1 MVSILFRLVL
11 AMVLGGILGMERGR
25 KRRPAGFRTYMT
37 VCVASALVAVG
48 VALRH
53 ASFYTLYAFFYYL
66 LVVACGEELVFRGYL
81 FERLYA
87 ESSFC
92 MAVLV
97 SGLLYGLAH
106 GIFSFA
112 VLRASWWEIFSNIG
126 GGIVGT
132 AFYAFLFKQTGTI
145 AVPVLVHWALDFCGY
160 IF

>member
-1 MVSILFRLVL
+1 MYYIVAGTERL
-11 AMVLGGILGMERGR
+11 MQIMR
-25 KRRPAGFRTYMT
+25 KQHEINPDIFI
-37 VCVASALVAVG
+37 ALTNGAY
-48 VALRH
+48 L
-53 ASFYTLYAFFYYL
+53 SPWWLQYADVIWL
-66 LVVACGEELVFRGYL
+66 INCGDAPRDCKDRSEELVFRGYL